1 MKKKTFRTAACLLLA
16 AVVLTAFAAL
26 ASGGAGSQGDPLVTL
41 SYLNDTF
48 LSQALEK
55 VDKALEDRGTRL
67 RGEIDQQIAQREQ
80 ELRGQLSGSGS
91 PDAPVSAYTAVTL
104 SAGQTLS
111 GEAGCEVLLR
121 SGSAVCVA
129 DSASVPGMVDAPGQP
144 PLPHARPGGG
154 AGLRRGHGAGP
165 GQLQRP
171 PLRGAFACPR
181 NSKSLL
187 SILPCMDRRC

>member
-129 DSASVPGMVDAPGQP
+129 DSASGPGMVDATSGGSVN
-144 PLPHARPGGG
+144 GGG
-154 AGLRRGHGAGP
+154 VLQANHLYLMPAPAGVRASGEATVLVRG
-165 GQLQRP
+165 
-171 PLRGAFACPR
+171 
-181 NSKSLL
+181 SYSV
-187 SILPCMDRRC
+187 LP